1 MEISPSVL
9 HQIRLFC
16 AAMAWGAAVVVA
28 YDCLRIFRR
37 LISQPVWLCSVQDA
51 IFWIAEAFFIYRLMF
66 RYDSGAIRSYT
77 MLGMLAGMGLYLLLL
92 DKIVVR
98 TVTWLLKKLLNIF
111 IKPFKVMMTIFRK
124 IRNFF
129 RRLLKKFLK
138 SLAKMLKK
146 NVKTGRMGIT
156 SNQADCK

>member
-37 LISQPVWLCSVQDA
+37 LISQPVWLCSVQDV

-77 MLGMLAGMGLYLLLL
+77 MLGMLAGMALYLLLL

-98 TVTWLLKKLLNIF
+98 TVTWLLKKLTDIL
-111 IKPFKVMMTIFRK
+111 IKPLRLIISIFRK
-124 IRNFF
+124 IFNFF
-129 RRLLKKFLK
+129 LRLLKKFLK

-146 NVKTGRMGIT
+146 NVKAGRMGIT
-156 SNQADCK
+156 SNQTDCK